1 MTLTVRAPAS
11 SANLGPGF
19 DALGLALDL
28 WNTLDIE
35 FCAGQED
42 VVVRYRGAGSD
53 AAGIGGHEDLSLTAM
68 RRLSR
73 QYGRAL
79 PSMTITA
86 SVEIPVARGLGS
98 SAAAIVAGLVA
109 GNELLR
115 LGLSDDQLYQAGA
128 YMEGHGDNIGAALR
142 GGAILSMPGLS
153 RPIPL
158 TEGASLGL
166 VAVLFIPDV
175 AGPTWVARAEL
186 PQTVTLAD
194 AAFNLGAASGL
205 VAGLIT
211 GDHAAIAAGMHDRLH
226 EPPRSRLYPHL
237 LPMTEAARSAGA
249 VGACLSGA
257 GPSILALTDPHRTEA
272 IRRAWTRLAHDLA
285 IPGDCR
291 VLSIASE
298 GAHICPALVTT

>member
-28 WNTLDIE
+28 WNTIDIDL
-35 FCAGQED
+35 GGGD
-42 VVVRYRGAGSD
+42 IVVRYYGAGSD

-68 RRLSR
+68 RRLADMH
-73 QYGRAL
+73 GRVL
-79 PSMTITA
+79 PNMRITA
-86 SVEIPVARGLGS
+86 TVEIPVARGLGS

-109 GNELLR
+109 ANELLH
-115 LGLSDDQLYQAGA
+115 LGLSSDQLFQVGA

-142 GGAILSMPGLS
+142 GGAILSMPGLT

-158 TEGASLGL
+158 TDGAALGL

-175 AGPTWVARAEL
+175 TGPTWVARAEL
-186 PQTVTLAD
+186 PQSVTLAD
-194 AAFNLGAASGL
+194 AAYNLGAASGL

-211 GDHAAIAAGMHDRLH
+211 GDHQAIAAGMHDRLH

-249 VGACLSGA
+249 IGACLSGA
-257 GPSILALTDPHRTEA
+257 GPSILALADLDRTDA
-272 IRRAWTRLAHDLA
+272 ICRAWDRLAHDLA

-291 VLSIASE
+291 TLGIAQT
-298 GAHICPALVTT
+298 GAHIAPSLVTT